1 MDKVAGKVAFITG
14 AASGMG
20 LGMAR
25 AFSRAGMK
33 IVIADLRREAINQ
46 AIAQFPSGNPG
57 VAGVVLDVADR
68 PGYVR
73 AADEAE
79 RMFGRIHVLVNNAGV
94 GIIGPLLEAT
104 YADWD
109 WGLSVNL
116 GGVINGIQTIVPRIR
131 AHGEGG
137 HVVTTSSMSGIFS
150 ASTAGIYT
158 TAKYAVVGLMESLR
172 SELEAF
178 NIGVSAF
185 CPGLVTTNIG
195 DTESHRPAAFR
206 ESSYGRSAPER
217 AGFMRE
223 HIMPHGMPPL
233 EVGERVLQGILNND
247 MWILTHPEYKAG
259 AQERFE
265 AILESFP
272 IEGPPPPARVAAEA
286 MVTRNPLFAAERD
299 RLRARRAS
307 ARKG

>member
-1 MDKVAGKVAFITG
+1 VDKVAGKVAFITG

-25 AFSRAGMK
+25 VFSREGMK
-33 IVIADLRREAINQ
+33 VVIADLRREAIDR
-46 AIAQFPSGNPG
+46 AIAGFPAGNPG
-57 VAGVVLDVADR
+57 VFGVVLDVADR
-68 PGYVR
+68 AAYAR
-73 AADEAE
+73 AAHEAE
-79 RMFGRIHVLVNNAGV
+79 RAFGKVHVLVNNAGV
-94 GIIGPLLEAT
+94 GIIGSLLEAT

-116 GGVINGIQTIVPRIR
+116 GGVVNGIQTVVPLIR

-137 HVVTTSSMSGIFS
+137 HVLSTSSMSGIFS

-172 SELEAF
+172 TELEPH

-185 CPGLVTTNIG
+185 CPGLVNTNIG
-195 DTESHRPAAFR
+195 DTESQRPAAFR
-206 ESSYGRSAPER
+206 DSTYGKAAGER
-217 AGFMRE
+217 ANFMRE
-223 HIMPHGMPPL
+223 HIFPHGMSPI
-233 EVGERVLQGILNND
+233 EVGERVLKGMLNND

-272 IEGPPPPARVAAEA
+272 VEGPPPPGRVAAEA

-299 RLRARRAS
+299 RQRARR
-307 ARKG
+307 RG